1 MKKIAIILAAAAIA
15 VTLCACGGDSGN
27 KTSSAE
33 SKTESSAQA
42 SADESSTE
50 SKTESGS
57 SDKTDSSAFKTA
69 FEKVKAEAKLPS
81 DMSDFTLARLKRNF
95 GIEADD
101 VDDFAGAVCTEGK
114 DQTEIII
121 IKAKDETAAG
131 KIKEKLENERQSKI
145 NVTKN
150 YNPDQLQMIENASV
164 ETDGLT
170 VYLVLAEDADNIVKI
185 FKANA

>member
-1 MKKIAIILAAAAIA
+1 MKKLAVILAAAAIA
-15 VTLCACGGDSGN
+15 LSLCACGEDSGN
-27 KTSSAE
+27 SASSAA
-33 SKTESSAQA
+33 STAESSAQA
-42 SADESSTE
+42 SAEDSKTE

-57 SDKTDSSAFKTA
+57 TDKTGDSAFKAA
-69 FEKVKAEAKLPS
+69 FEKVKAEVKLPS
-81 DMSDFTLARLKRNF
+81 DMSDFSQARLKRNF

-101 VDDFAGAVCTEGK
+101 ITDFAGAVCTQGK
-114 DQTEIII
+114 DQTEIIFV
-121 IKAKDETAAG
+121 KAKDEAAVAS
-131 KIKEKLENERQSKI
+131 IKEKLENERQSKI

-185 FKANA
+185 FKENI

>member
-1 MKKIAIILAAAAIA
+1 MKMKKLALILTAAAIA
-15 VTLCACGGDSGN
+15 VTLCACGEGSGSSS
-27 KTSSAE
+27 SSA
-33 SKTESSAQA
+33 SSAAESSAQ
-42 SADESSTE
+42 STAE
-50 SKTESGS
+50 KSDAESGS
-57 SDKTDSSAFKTA
+57 SEKTGDSSYKAA

-81 DMSDFTLARLKRNF
+81 DMSDLSEARLKRSF

-101 VDDFAGAVCTEGK
+101 VSDFAGAVCTQGK
-114 DQTEIII
+114 DQTEIIF
-121 IKAKDETAAG
+121 IKAKDEAAVD

-150 YNPDQLQMIENASV
+150 YNPDQLQMIENAAV